1 MGLATLALV
10 VAAGVAQR
18 DAAAAAEL
26 APHAAAGLQV
36 LITTS
41 ELAVGENRF
50 AFGLLAYASAQ
61 WLQSAHW
68 QPLTVA
74 GTLDFW
80 PTTRAWVAHP
90 QAWHGLHRVVSYLLR
105 VPLYIIVAGVG
116 VVMLVF
122 SRA

>member
-1 MGLATLALV
+1 VSGISLWRARRWTATAF
-10 VAAGVAQR
+10 R
-18 DAAAAAEL
+18 Y
-26 APHAAAGLQV
+26 
-36 LITTS
+36 IS
-41 ELAVGENRF
+41 LAVSVVG
-50 AFGLLAYASAQ
+50 FGLLAYAGVQ

-68 QPLTVA
+68 HPLTVA
-74 GTLDFW
+74 GALDFW

-105 VPLYIIVAGVG
+105 VPLYIIVAGFG